1 MEGVPLDNQV
11 GLKVLNVSHN
21 QVSSFI
27 FVNWTELLRV
37 SNHEFYTFFH
47 FTPIQLTFRKLDS
60 FEKLPYEGMYKV
72 HFA

>member
-37 SNHEFYTFFH
+37 SNNEFYYSFH
-47 FTPIQLTFRKLDS
+47 FSTIITTKIQN
-60 FEKLPYEGMYKV
+60 
-72 HFA
+72 

>member
-37 SNHEFYTFFH
+37 SKNEFYIFTF
-47 FTPIQLTFRKLDS
+47 PQSLQLTYRKLGL
-60 FEKLPYEGMYKV
+60 FEKLPYGWK
-72 HFA
+72 